1 MTYSSIHN
9 SFREQNT
16 GSTIEIRM
24 SSSID
29 LISGSHF
36 LSNISGYH
44 QTTNRITE
52 SVLIVNINHD
62 ALQPDVA
69 QSFFGRTVMKLTNQ
83 TTWVMSQKSSSL
95 EASRSTL

>member
-29 LISGSHF
+29 LISGSNL
-36 LSNISGYH
+36 LSNLSGYH

-62 ALQPDVA
+62 ALPDVA
-69 QSFFGRTVMKLTNQ
+69 NPFWSDYHEINQ
-83 TTWVMSQKSSSL
+83 PNYMGNVSEKFL
-95 EASRSTL
+95 SRSTL